1 MRYDVVVVGAGPG
14 GSTAARFAA
23 EAGLKVL
30 LLEKRPEIG
39 APVRCAEGL
48 SRESLEK
55 VGIKPDKSWIA
66 REVLGA
72 RIYGPNMKYVELGA
86 EKAGNEVG
94 YVLERLL
101 FDKHLVAL
109 AADAG
114 AEIWLRSP
122 AIGVIMEGG
131 RPVGVKVKRLGEVLE
146 ARSDIIIAADGFESQ
161 VARWAG
167 IRTVVPLKD
176 VVSTAEFRMANVD
189 IDPDFTEF
197 YLGNEVAPGGYA
209 WIFPKGEREANVG
222 LGVEALRVEG
232 GGAFAYLRK
241 FVEMIP
247 GLRKGQPLAIITG
260 AVSVSLPLKKTY
272 GNGIML
278 VGDAARLIDPLTGG
292 GIANAMI
299 SGMHAGRTAAE
310 AIEEG
315 NTAEEFLARYQGRWK
330 ADLWRTLERNYYVKE
345 KLRLMPDKLL
355 SDVFEVLHGKRIE
368 KVGVVPI
375 LEEIQAKRPDLVAE
389 LEKYL

>member
-1 MRYDVVVVGAGPG
+1 
-14 GSTAARFAA
+14 
-23 EAGLKVL
+23 
-30 LLEKRPEIG
+30 
-39 APVRCAEGL
+39 
-48 SRESLEK
+48 
-55 VGIKPDKSWIA
+55 
-66 REVLGA
+66 
-72 RIYGPNMKYVELGA
+72 
-86 EKAGNEVG
+86 
-94 YVLERLL
+94 
-101 FDKHLVAL
+101 
-109 AADAG
+109 
-114 AEIWLRSP
+114 SP

-146 ARSDIIIAADGFESQ
+146 VRSEIIIAADGFESQ

-232 GGAFAYLRK
+232 GGTFAYLRK

-292 GIANAMI
+292 GIANAMV

-315 NTAEEFLARYQGRWK
+315 NTTEEFLARYQERWK

-345 KLRLMPDKLL
+345 KLRLMPDRLL
-355 SDVFEVLHGKRIE
+355 SEVFEVLHGKKIE

>member
-23 EAGLKVL
+23 AAGLKVL

-48 SRESLEK
+48 SKEALDK
-55 VGIKPDKSWIA
+55 VGVKPRKSWIA
-66 REVLGA
+66 REVRGA

-86 EKAGNEVG
+86 ESAGNEVG

-101 FDKHLVAL
+101 FDKHLAAL

-122 AIGVIMEGG
+122 AIGVMLRDG
-131 RPVGVKVKRLGEVLE
+131 RPVGVRVKRLGEVLE
-146 ARSDIIIAADGFESQ
+146 VETDLIIAADGFESQ
-161 VARWAG
+161 VGRWAG
-167 IRTVVPLKD
+167 LRTNVPLKD
-176 VVSTAEFRMANVD
+176 VVTTAEYRMANID

-197 YLGNEVAPGGYA
+197 FLGNEVAPGGYA

-232 GGAFAYLRK
+232 GEAFSYLRK
-241 FVEMIP
+241 FVDMIP

-260 AVSVSLPLKKTY
+260 AVSVSLPLRKTY

-292 GIANAMI
+292 GIANAMV

-310 AIEEG
+310 AIEAG
-315 NTAEEFLARYQGRWK
+315 DTSEEFLARYQERWK
-330 ADLWRTLERNYYVKE
+330 ADLWKTLERNYYVKE
-345 KLRLMPDKLL
+345 KLRLMPDQLL
-355 SDVFEVLHGKRIE
+355 SEVFEVLHGKRIDR
-368 KVGVVPI
+368 VGVVPI
-375 LEEIQAKRPDLVAE
+375 LEEIQEKRPDLVAE